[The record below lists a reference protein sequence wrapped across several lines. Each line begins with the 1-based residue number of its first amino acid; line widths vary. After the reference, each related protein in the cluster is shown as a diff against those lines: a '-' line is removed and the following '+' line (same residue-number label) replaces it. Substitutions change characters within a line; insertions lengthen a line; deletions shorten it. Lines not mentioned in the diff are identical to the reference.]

1 MKSNFK
7 IHILVFFFSITVFLL
22 IYPHI
27 FYKYFVFQ
35 MPFSDQAPQ
44 SYFADWTVI
53 ISAMKCKLQ
62 GYDVFLDNPCDFWNR
77 RHVYGSILLFLPYNT
92 NLNNLYSIYIPIFFN
107 LLFLYVV
114 ISHINF
120 KKIEQVIIYILFIFS
135 PATLLAV
142 ERFNID
148 ILIFLILLLI
158 CHLRSNLFK
167 SILIVIISLAKFY
180 PVITSII
187 FLFKGINKK
196 NLSYFLISVAF
207 IALILFLDNDNLAKV
222 FSNIGQAT
230 ASHRLA
236 FGIMHFS
243 NFPTLNTKFP
253 VEHLLIFSISL
264 MSVVYF
270 FSYLVLKKDKF
281 LSNFNFEIY
290 SDRLFFIGGVVCVS
304 TYLLLSN
311 YIYREIFIFLTLP
324 FLLKTINQS
333 HFAKFTILL
342 IVIKLVLSP
351 FTFYYIFS
359 LNDDTLNIIKS
370 ILDNLIMSI
379 MLASL
384 VNIFF
389 YKSKNLKFIK

>member
-7 IHILVFFFSITVFLL
+7 IHILVFFLSIAVFLL

-27 FYKYFVFQ
+27 FYKYFVLQ

-77 RHVYGSILLFLPYNT
+77 KHVYGSILLFLPYST
-92 NLNNLYSIYIPIFFN
+92 NFNNLYSIYLPIFFN

-120 KKIEQVIIYILFIFS
+120 KKIEQVLIYILFIFS

-158 CHLRSNLFK
+158 CYLRSNLFK
-167 SILIVIISLAKFY
+167 SILIVMISLAKFY
-180 PVITSII
+180 PVITSIV

-196 NLSYFLISVAF
+196 NLSYLFMTVTFVTLIFFFDS
-207 IALILFLDNDNLAKV
+207 NNLTKV
-222 FSNIGQAT
+222 FSNISQAT
-230 ASHRLA
+230 ANYQLA

-243 NFPTLNTKFP
+243 NFPILNTKFP
-253 VEHLLIFSISL
+253 VEHLLIFSVSL
-264 MSVVYF
+264 MSIIF
-270 FSYLVLKKDKF
+270 FLSYLILKKDEF
-281 LSNFNFEIY
+281 LKDFNFEIY
-290 SDRLFFIGGVVCVS
+290 SDKLFFIGNSVCVF

-311 YIYREIFIFLTLP
+311 FIYREIFIFLALP
-324 FLLKTINQS
+324 FLFKMINQS
-333 HFAKFTILL
+333 IFSKFFVLAIFVKL
-342 IVIKLVLSP
+342 ILSP
-351 FTFYYIFS
+351 FTFYYSFS
-359 LNDDTLNIIKS
+359 LDNETLNIVKS
-370 ILDNLIMSI
+370 LLDNLIISL
-379 MLASL
+379 MLASTVSIL
-384 VNIFF
+384 FIRL
-389 YKSKNLKFIK
+389 KSLKN

>member
-7 IHILVFFFSITVFLL
+7 IHILVFFLSIAVFLL

-27 FYKYFVFQ
+27 LYKYFVFQ

-77 RHVYGSILLFLPYNT
+77 KHVYGSLLLFLPYST
-92 NLNNLYSIYIPIFFN
+92 NFNNLYSIYLPIFFN

-120 KKIEQVIIYILFIFS
+120 KKIEQVLIYILFIFS

-158 CHLRSNLFK
+158 CYLRSNLFK
-167 SILIVIISLAKFY
+167 SILIVMISLAKFY
-180 PVITSII
+180 PVITSIV
-187 FLFKGINKK
+187 FLFKGISKK
-196 NLSYFLISVAF
+196 NLSYLFMTVAF
-207 IALILFLDNDNLAKV
+207 VTLIFFFDSNNLTKV
-222 FSNIGQAT
+222 FSNISQAT
-230 ASHRLA
+230 ANYQLA

-243 NFPTLNTKFP
+243 NFPILNTKFP
-253 VEHLLIFSISL
+253 VEHLLIFSVSL
-264 MSVVYF
+264 MSIIFF
-270 FSYLVLKKDKF
+270 FSYLILKKDEF
-281 LSNFNFEIY
+281 LKDFNFEIY
-290 SDRLFFIGGVVCVS
+290 SDKLFFIGNSVCVF

-311 YIYREIFIFLTLP
+311 FIYREIFIFLALP
-324 FLLKTINQS
+324 FLFKMINQS
-333 HFAKFTILL
+333 IFSKFFVLAIFVKL
-342 IVIKLVLSP
+342 ILSP
-351 FTFYYIFS
+351 FTFYYSFS
-359 LNDDTLNIIKS
+359 LDNETLNIVKS
-370 ILDNLIMSI
+370 LLDNLIISL

-384 VNIFF
+384 VSILFIRL
-389 YKSKNLKFIK
+389 KSLKN

>member
-7 IHILVFFFSITVFLL
+7 IHILVFFLSIAVFLL

-27 FYKYFVFQ
+27 LYKYFVFQ

-77 RHVYGSILLFLPYNT
+77 KHVYGSILLFLPYST
-92 NLNNLYSIYIPIFFN
+92 NFNNLYSIYLPIFFN

-120 KKIEQVIIYILFIFS
+120 KKIEQVLIYILFIFS

-158 CHLRSNLFK
+158 CYLRSSLFK
-167 SILIVIISLAKFY
+167 SILIVMISLAKFY
-180 PVITSII
+180 PVITSIV
-187 FLFKGINKK
+187 FLFKGISKK
-196 NLSYFLISVAF
+196 NLSYLFMTVAF
-207 IALILFLDNDNLAKV
+207 VTLIFFFDSNNLTKV
-222 FSNIGQAT
+222 FSNISQAT
-230 ASHRLA
+230 ANYQLA

-243 NFPTLNTKFP
+243 NFPILNTKFP
-253 VEHLLIFSISL
+253 VEHLLIFSVSL
-264 MSVVYF
+264 MSIIF
-270 FSYLVLKKDKF
+270 FLSYLILKKDEF
-281 LSNFNFEIY
+281 LKDFNFEIY
-290 SDRLFFIGGVVCVS
+290 SDKLFFIGNSVCVF

-311 YIYREIFIFLTLP
+311 FIYREIFIFLALP
-324 FLLKTINQS
+324 FLFKMINQS
-333 HFAKFTILL
+333 IFSKFFVLAIFVKL
-342 IVIKLVLSP
+342 ILSP
-351 FTFYYIFS
+351 FTFYYSFS
-359 LNDDTLNIIKS
+359 LDNETLNIVKS
-370 ILDNLIMSI
+370 LLDNLIISL

-384 VNIFF
+384 VSILFIRL
-389 YKSKNLKFIK
+389 KSLKN

>member
-7 IHILVFFFSITVFLL
+7 IHILVFFLSIAVILL

-27 FYKYFVFQ
+27 FYKYFVLQ

-77 RHVYGSILLFLPYNT
+77 KHVYGSILLFLPYST
-92 NLNNLYSIYIPIFFN
+92 NFNNLYSIYLPIFFN

-120 KKIEQVIIYILFIFS
+120 KKIEQVLIYILFIFS

-158 CHLRSNLFK
+158 CYLRSSLFK
-167 SILIVIISLAKFY
+167 SILIVMISLAKFY
-180 PVITSII
+180 PVITSIV

-196 NLSYFLISVAF
+196 NLSYLFMTVTFVTLIFFFDS
-207 IALILFLDNDNLAKV
+207 NNLTKV
-222 FSNIGQAT
+222 FSNISQAT
-230 ASHRLA
+230 ANYQLA

-243 NFPTLNTKFP
+243 NFPILNTKFP
-253 VEHLLIFSISL
+253 VEHLLIFSVSL
-264 MSVVYF
+264 MSIIF
-270 FSYLVLKKDKF
+270 FLSYLILKKDEF
-281 LSNFNFEIY
+281 LKDFNFEIY
-290 SDRLFFIGGVVCVS
+290 SDKLFFIGNSVCVF

-311 YIYREIFIFLTLP
+311 FIYREIFIFLALP
-324 FLLKTINQS
+324 FLFKMINQS
-333 HFAKFTILL
+333 IFSKFFVLAIFVKL
-342 IVIKLVLSP
+342 ILSP
-351 FTFYYIFS
+351 FTFYYSFS
-359 LNDDTLNIIKS
+359 LDNETLNIIKS
-370 ILDNLIMSI
+370 LLDNLIISL
-379 MLASL
+379 MLASTVSIL
-384 VNIFF
+384 FIRL
-389 YKSKNLKFIK
+389 KSLKN

>member
-1 MKSNFK
+1 MRTNLK
-7 IHILVFFFSITVFLL
+7 INILVFFLTTIVLL
-22 IYPHI
+22 FIYPQKI
-27 FYKYFVFQ
+27 FHEYFVLE

-77 RHVYGSILLFLPYNT
+77 KHVYGSILLFLPYST
-92 NLNNLYSIYIPIFFN
+92 SLNNFYFIYIPIFFN

-114 ISHINF
+114 VSHINF
-120 KKIEQVIIYILFIFS
+120 KKIEQFIIYILFIFS

-148 ILIFLILLLI
+148 ILILLILLLI
-158 CHLRSNLFK
+158 CYLKSNLFK

-180 PVITSII
+180 PVITSIV

-196 NLSYFLISVAF
+196 NLSYLFMSVAF
-207 IALILFLDNDNLAKV
+207 ISLIFFFDSNNLTKV

-230 ASHRLA
+230 ANYQLA

-243 NFPTLNTKFP
+243 NFPILNTKFP
-253 VEHLLIFSISL
+253 VEHLLIFSVSL
-264 MSVVYF
+264 MSIIFF
-270 FSYLVLKKDKF
+270 FSYLILKKDKF
-281 LSNFNFEIY
+281 LKNFNFEIY
-290 SDRLFFIGGVVCVS
+290 SDKLFFIGNSVCVF

-311 YIYREIFIFLTLP
+311 YIYREIFIFLALP
-324 FLLKTINQS
+324 FLFKMINQS
-333 HFAKFTILL
+333 IFSKFFVLAIFVKL
-342 IVIKLVLSP
+342 ILSP
-351 FTFYYIFS
+351 FTFYYSYS
-359 LNDDTLNIIKS
+359 LDNETLNIVKS
-370 ILDNLIMSI
+370 LLDNLIISL

-384 VNIFF
+384 VRIFF
-389 YKSKNLKFIK
+389 IRLKSFKIN

>member
-7 IHILVFFFSITVFLL
+7 INILVFFFSITVFLL

-77 RHVYGSILLFLPYNT
+77 KHVYGSILLFLPYST
-92 NLNNLYSIYIPIFFN
+92 NFNNLYSIYLPIFFN

-120 KKIEQVIIYILFIFS
+120 KKIEQVLIYILFIFS

-158 CHLRSNLFK
+158 CYLRSNLFK
-167 SILIVIISLAKFY
+167 SILIVMISLAKFY
-180 PVITSII
+180 PVITSIV
-187 FLFKGINKK
+187 FLFKGISKK
-196 NLSYFLISVAF
+196 NLSYLFMTVAF
-207 IALILFLDNDNLAKV
+207 VTLIFFFDSNNLTKV
-222 FSNIGQAT
+222 FSNISQAT
-230 ASHRLA
+230 ANYQLA

-243 NFPTLNTKFP
+243 NFPILNTKFP
-253 VEHLLIFSISL
+253 VEHLLIFSVSL
-264 MSVVYF
+264 MSIIF
-270 FSYLVLKKDKF
+270 FLSYLILKKDEF
-281 LSNFNFEIY
+281 LKDFNFEIY
-290 SDRLFFIGGVVCVS
+290 SDKLFFIGSSVCIF

-311 YIYREIFIFLTLP
+311 FIYREIFIFLALP
-324 FLLKTINQS
+324 FLFKMINQS
-333 HFAKFTILL
+333 IFSKFFVLAIFVKL
-342 IVIKLVLSP
+342 ILSP
-351 FTFYYIFS
+351 FTFYYSFS
-359 LNDDTLNIIKS
+359 LDNETLNIVKS
-370 ILDNLIMSI
+370 LLDNLIISL
-379 MLASL
+379 MLASAVSIL
-384 VNIFF
+384 FIRL
-389 YKSKNLKFIK
+389 KSLKN

>member
-7 IHILVFFFSITVFLL
+7 IHILVFFLSIAVFLL

-27 FYKYFVFQ
+27 LYKYFVFQ

-107 LLFLYVV
+107 LLFLFVV

-120 KKIEQVIIYILFIFS
+120 KKVEQVIIYILFIFS

-158 CHLRSNLFK
+158 CYLRSSLFK
-167 SILIVIISLAKFY
+167 SILIVMISLAKFY
-180 PVITSII
+180 PVITSIV
-187 FLFKGINKK
+187 FLFKGISKK
-196 NLSYFLISVAF
+196 NLSYLFMTVAF
-207 IALILFLDNDNLAKV
+207 VTLIFFFDSNNLTKV
-222 FSNIGQAT
+222 FSNISQAT
-230 ASHRLA
+230 ANYQLA

-253 VEHLLIFSISL
+253 VEHLLIFSVSL
-264 MSVVYF
+264 MSIIF
-270 FSYLVLKKDKF
+270 FLSYLILKKDEF
-281 LSNFNFEIY
+281 LKDFNFEIY
-290 SDRLFFIGGVVCVS
+290 SDKLFFIGSSVCIF

-311 YIYREIFIFLTLP
+311 FIYREIFIFLALP
-324 FLLKTINQS
+324 FLFKMINQS
-333 HFAKFTILL
+333 IFSKFFVLAIFVKL
-342 IVIKLVLSP
+342 ILSP
-351 FTFYYIFS
+351 FTFYYSFS
-359 LNDDTLNIIKS
+359 LDNETLNIVKS
-370 ILDNLIMSI
+370 LLDNLIISL
-379 MLASL
+379 MLASTVSIL
-384 VNIFF
+384 FIRL
-389 YKSKNLKFIK
+389 KSLKN

>member
-1 MKSNFK
+1 MRTNLK
-7 IHILVFFFSITVFLL
+7 INILVFFSSITVFLL

-62 GYDVFLDNPCDFWNR
+62 GYDVFLENPCDFWNR
-77 RHVYGSILLFLPYNT
+77 KHVYGSILLFLPYNT

-148 ILIFLILLLI
+148 ILIFLILILI

-180 PVITSII
+180 PVITSIV

>member
-1 MKSNFK
+1 MRTNLK
-7 IHILVFFFSITVFLL
+7 INILVFFSSITVFLL

-77 RHVYGSILLFLPYNT
+77 KHVYGSILLFLPYST
-92 NLNNLYSIYIPIFFN
+92 NFNNLYSIYLPIFFN

-120 KKIEQVIIYILFIFS
+120 KKIEQVLIYILFIFS

-158 CHLRSNLFK
+158 CYLRSNLFK
-167 SILIVIISLAKFY
+167 SILIVMISLAKFY
-180 PVITSII
+180 PVITSIV
-187 FLFKGINKK
+187 FLFKGISKK
-196 NLSYFLISVAF
+196 NLSYLFMTVAF
-207 IALILFLDNDNLAKV
+207 VTLIFFFDSNNLTKV
-222 FSNIGQAT
+222 FSNISQAT
-230 ASHRLA
+230 ANYQLA

-243 NFPTLNTKFP
+243 NFPILNTKFP
-253 VEHLLIFSISL
+253 VEHLLIFSVSL
-264 MSVVYF
+264 MSIIFF
-270 FSYLVLKKDKF
+270 FSYLILKKDEF
-281 LSNFNFEIY
+281 LKDFNFEIY
-290 SDRLFFIGGVVCVS
+290 SDKLFFIGSSVCIF

-311 YIYREIFIFLTLP
+311 FIYREIFIFLALP
-324 FLLKTINQS
+324 FLFKMINQS
-333 HFAKFTILL
+333 IFSKFFVLAIFVKL
-342 IVIKLVLSP
+342 ILSP
-351 FTFYYIFS
+351 FTFYYSFS
-359 LNDDTLNIIKS
+359 LDNETLNIVKS
-370 ILDNLIMSI
+370 LLDNLIISL

-384 VNIFF
+384 VSILFIRL
-389 YKSKNLKFIK
+389 KSLKN

>member
-1 MKSNFK
+1 MRTNLK
-7 IHILVFFFSITVFLL
+7 INILVFFLSITVFLL

-27 FYKYFVFQ
+27 LYKYFVFQ

-77 RHVYGSILLFLPYNT
+77 KHVYGSILLFLPYST
-92 NLNNLYSIYIPIFFN
+92 NFNNLYSIYLPIFFN

-120 KKIEQVIIYILFIFS
+120 KKIEQVLIYILFIFS

-158 CHLRSNLFK
+158 CYLRSSLFK
-167 SILIVIISLAKFY
+167 SILIVMISLAKFY
-180 PVITSII
+180 PVITSIV

-196 NLSYFLISVAF
+196 NLSYLFMTVTFVTLIFFFDS
-207 IALILFLDNDNLAKV
+207 NNLTKV
-222 FSNIGQAT
+222 FSNISQAT
-230 ASHRLA
+230 ANYQLA

-243 NFPTLNTKFP
+243 NFPILNTKFP
-253 VEHLLIFSISL
+253 VEHLLIFSVSL
-264 MSVVYF
+264 MSIIFF
-270 FSYLVLKKDKF
+270 FSYLILKKDEF
-281 LSNFNFEIY
+281 LKDFNFEIY
-290 SDRLFFIGGVVCVS
+290 SDKLFFIGSSVCIF

-311 YIYREIFIFLTLP
+311 FIYREIFIFLALP
-324 FLLKTINQS
+324 FLFKMINQS
-333 HFAKFTILL
+333 IFSKFFVLAIFVKL
-342 IVIKLVLSP
+342 ILSP
-351 FTFYYIFS
+351 FTFYYSFS
-359 LNDDTLNIIKS
+359 LDNETLNIVKS
-370 ILDNLIMSI
+370 LLDNLIISL

-384 VNIFF
+384 VRIFF
-389 YKSKNLKFIK
+389 IRLKSFKIN

>member
-7 IHILVFFFSITVFLL
+7 IHILVFFLSIAVFLL

-27 FYKYFVFQ
+27 FYKYFVLQ

-77 RHVYGSILLFLPYNT
+77 KHVYGSILLFLPYST
-92 NLNNLYSIYIPIFFN
+92 NFNNLYSIYLPIFFN

-120 KKIEQVIIYILFIFS
+120 KKIEQVLIYILFIFS

-158 CHLRSNLFK
+158 CYLRSNLFK
-167 SILIVIISLAKFY
+167 SILIVMISLAKFY
-180 PVITSII
+180 PVITSIV
-187 FLFKGINKK
+187 FLFKGISKK
-196 NLSYFLISVAF
+196 NLSYLFMTVAF
-207 IALILFLDNDNLAKV
+207 VTLIFFFDSNNLTKV
-222 FSNIGQAT
+222 FSNISQAT
-230 ASHRLA
+230 ANYQLA

-243 NFPTLNTKFP
+243 NFPILNTKFP
-253 VEHLLIFSISL
+253 VEHLLIFSVSL
-264 MSVVYF
+264 MSIIFF
-270 FSYLVLKKDKF
+270 FSYLILKKDEF
-281 LSNFNFEIY
+281 LKDFNFEIY
-290 SDRLFFIGGVVCVS
+290 SDKLFFIGNSVCVF

-311 YIYREIFIFLTLP
+311 FIYREIFIFLALP
-324 FLLKTINQS
+324 FLFKMINQS
-333 HFAKFTILL
+333 IFSKFFVLAIFVKL
-342 IVIKLVLSP
+342 ILSP
-351 FTFYYIFS
+351 FTFYYSFS
-359 LNDDTLNIIKS
+359 LDNETLNIVKS
-370 ILDNLIMSI
+370 LLDNLIISL
-379 MLASL
+379 MLASTVSIL
-384 VNIFF
+384 FIRL
-389 YKSKNLKFIK
+389 KSLKN

>member
-7 IHILVFFFSITVFLL
+7 IHILVFFLSIAVFLL

-27 FYKYFVFQ
+27 LYKYFVFQ

-77 RHVYGSILLFLPYNT
+77 KHVYGSILLFLPYST
-92 NLNNLYSIYIPIFFN
+92 NFNNLYSIYLPIFFN

-120 KKIEQVIIYILFIFS
+120 KKIEQVLIYILFIFS

-158 CHLRSNLFK
+158 CYLRSNLFK
-167 SILIVIISLAKFY
+167 SILIVMISLAKFY
-180 PVITSII
+180 PVITSIV
-187 FLFKGINKK
+187 FLFKGISKK
-196 NLSYFLISVAF
+196 NLSYLFMTVAF
-207 IALILFLDNDNLAKV
+207 VTLIFFFDSNNLTKV
-222 FSNIGQAT
+222 FSNISQAT
-230 ASHRLA
+230 ANYQLA

-243 NFPTLNTKFP
+243 NFPILNTKFP
-253 VEHLLIFSISL
+253 VEHLLIFSVSL
-264 MSVVYF
+264 MSIIF
-270 FSYLVLKKDKF
+270 FLSYLILKKDEF
-281 LSNFNFEIY
+281 LKDFNFEIY
-290 SDRLFFIGGVVCVS
+290 SDKLFFIGSSVCIF

-311 YIYREIFIFLTLP
+311 FIYREIFIFLALP
-324 FLLKTINQS
+324 FLFKMINQS
-333 HFAKFTILL
+333 IFSKFFVLAIFVKL
-342 IVIKLVLSP
+342 ILSP
-351 FTFYYIFS
+351 FTFYYSFS
-359 LNDDTLNIIKS
+359 LDNETLNIVKS
-370 ILDNLIMSI
+370 LLDNLIISL
-379 MLASL
+379 MLASAVSIL
-384 VNIFF
+384 FIRL
-389 YKSKNLKFIK
+389 KSLKN

>member
-7 IHILVFFFSITVFLL
+7 IHILVFFLSIAVFLL

-27 FYKYFVFQ
+27 FYKYFVLQ

-77 RHVYGSILLFLPYNT
+77 KHVYGSILLFLPYST
-92 NLNNLYSIYIPIFFN
+92 NFNNLYSIYLPIFFN

-120 KKIEQVIIYILFIFS
+120 KKIEQVLIYILFIFS

-158 CHLRSNLFK
+158 CYLRSNLFK
-167 SILIVIISLAKFY
+167 SILIVMISLAKFY
-180 PVITSII
+180 PVITSIV
-187 FLFKGINKK
+187 FLFKGISKK
-196 NLSYFLISVAF
+196 NLSYLFMTVAF
-207 IALILFLDNDNLAKV
+207 VTLIFFFDSNNLTKV
-222 FSNIGQAT
+222 FSNISQAT
-230 ASHRLA
+230 ANYQLA

-243 NFPTLNTKFP
+243 NFPILNTKFP
-253 VEHLLIFSISL
+253 VEHLLIFSVSL
-264 MSVVYF
+264 MSIIFF
-270 FSYLVLKKDKF
+270 FSYLILKKDEF
-281 LSNFNFEIY
+281 LKDFNFEIY
-290 SDRLFFIGGVVCVS
+290 SDKLFFIGNSVCVF

-311 YIYREIFIFLTLP
+311 FIYREIFIFLALP
-324 FLLKTINQS
+324 FLFKMINQS
-333 HFAKFTILL
+333 IFSKFFVLAIFVKL
-342 IVIKLVLSP
+342 ILSP
-351 FTFYYIFS
+351 FTFYYSFS
-359 LNDDTLNIIKS
+359 LDNETLNIVKS
-370 ILDNLIMSI
+370 LLDNLIISL

-384 VNIFF
+384 VSILFIRL
-389 YKSKNLKFIK
+389 KSLKN